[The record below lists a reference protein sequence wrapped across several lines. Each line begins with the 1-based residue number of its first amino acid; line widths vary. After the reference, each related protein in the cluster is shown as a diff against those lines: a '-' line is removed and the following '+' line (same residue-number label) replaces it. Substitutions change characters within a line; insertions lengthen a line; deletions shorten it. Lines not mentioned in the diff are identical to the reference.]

1 MTLYYLEVTIS
12 KSYSAVVLS
21 KLLIEAI
28 YVPILLNLFSENTS
42 FTSYAG
48 VFLFQAFISLLHY
61 FFVRVKIRDTVGLTE
76 KEMKTLY
83 FRQNKV

>member
-48 VFLFQAFISLLHY
+48 VYLFQAFISLVHC
-61 FFVRVKIRDTVGLTE
+61 FFVGGKIRDTVGLTE
-76 KEMKTLY
+76 KERKTLY